1 MQGDGQRGMWFWN
14 AYARRYGAN
23 YFPGVAA
30 VQSDRYGELGAHL
43 SARLNVSLVGRD
55 ASDPFA
61 DRRYVFVKP
70 AADWAMTDRFSVSAR
85 PDYNGLYTYAAN
97 WDVRNDTRVMLTRYV
112 GISQLELAHALDG
125 GLQLDL
131 SVTRDPQRGT
141 RYAQTLSG
149 LWTRGHPVSWTASVL
164 ESTSRIGYLLDA
176 ATEAIPGLSMHVQ
189 LYNDPTRG
197 PSGSGSGT
205 TFQLSLV
212 ADFAVT
218 PSGLARGSFN
228 AAAARRGGIS
238 GKVTGQLPEGVRW
251 ADLAGVRV
259 LVDGRPAGQL
269 DARGHYLVS
278 DLAPGV
284 YRLQMD
290 PENLPIDLQ
299 PPGRQPLVEVRSGAT
314 TRADFAMQLRLGMA
328 GKLIDANGR
337 PMASAVVRVLDA
349 DGRLVTSVRSNTLGY
364 YRVDQL
370 APGTYIVQSGEARR
384 QVRLDRRF
392 VYGQDLQP

>member
-1 MQGDGQRGMWFWN
+1 
-14 AYARRYGAN
+14 
-23 YFPGVAA
+23 A
-30 VQSDRYGELGAHL
+30 VS
-43 SARLNVSLVGRD
+43 
-55 ASDPFA
+55 
-61 DRRYVFVKP
+61 
-70 AADWAMTDRFSVSAR
+70 DRFSVSAR
-85 PDYNGLYTYAAN
+85 PDYNGLYTYAVN

-112 GISQLELAHALDG
+112 GISQLELTHALDG

-131 SVTRDPQRGT
+131 SVSRDPQRGT

-164 ESTSRIGYLLDA
+164 ESTSRVGYLLDA
-176 ATEAIPGLSMHVQ
+176 ATEAVPGLSMHVQ

-197 PSGSGSGT
+197 PSGIGSGT

-218 PSGLARGSFN
+218 PSGLARGSFD
-228 AAAARRGGIS
+228 ATAARRGGIS
-238 GKVTGQLPEGVRW
+238 GKVTGQLPEGVSW
-251 ADLAGVRV
+251 ADLTGVRV
-259 LVDGRPAGQL
+259 LVDGRPVGQL

-290 PENLPIDLQ
+290 AENLPIDLQ
-299 PPGRQPLVEVRSGAT
+299 PPTRQPLVEVRSGAI

-328 GKLIDANGR
+328 GKLTDANGL
-337 PMASAVVRVLDA
+337 PIASAVVRVLGA
-349 DGRLVTSVRSNTLGY
+349 DGRLVTSVLSNKLGY

-370 APGTYIVQSGEARR
+370 PPGTYTLQCGDARR
-384 QVRLDRRF
+384 HVQLDRRF
-392 VYGQDLQP
+392 VFGQNLQP